1 MNSNQV
7 PRLAVIGCLVVVAA
21 LMQLVHVSSW
31 FKMRLTRRAKAYL
44 IHMLNHAK
52 AVLRLSTPEELIH
65 FAPNKPLEGQPPL
78 LCPYCHGDPPIFTQ
92 SFADTGYRP
101 QTCMWC
107 WRVSV
112 QDTAPAIPL
121 PNGPLH

>member
-1 MNSNQV
+1 VNSNQV
-7 PRLAVIGCLVVVAA
+7 HRLAVIGCLVVVAA

-44 IHMLNHAK
+44 IHMLNHG
-52 AVLRLSTPEELIH
+52 LLQIR
-65 FAPNKPLEGQPPL
+65 FAPNKPLGGQPPL

-92 SFADTGYRP
+92 TCDDLGYRP
-101 QTCMWC
+101 QRCMWC

-121 PNGPLH
+121 PDGPLRWQ